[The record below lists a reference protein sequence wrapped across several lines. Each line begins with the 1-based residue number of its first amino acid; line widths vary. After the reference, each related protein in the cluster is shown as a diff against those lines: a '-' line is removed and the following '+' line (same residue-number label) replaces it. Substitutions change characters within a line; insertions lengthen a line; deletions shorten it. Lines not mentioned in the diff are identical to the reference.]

1 MIKANFV
8 AERHDL
14 YAPSAK
20 DFGSVVVPAFS
31 FLMIDG
37 HGNPNTSPDYV
48 AALQALYALSY
59 AAKFASKAQL
69 DRDYAVLPLEGL
81 WWAETPEAFIARDKD
96 AWSWT
101 MMIRQPV
108 ELSDE
113 LWATVREKAAKK
125 ELPALSS
132 VRLVTFGEGLSVQIM
147 HIGSYDAEA
156 PTIARMH
163 EWIAANGFVE
173 RGVHHELYLGDPRRA
188 APERLRTILRQPIS
202 PQ

>member
-1 MIKANFV
+1 MVKANFA
-8 AERHDL
+8 AERRDL
-14 YAPSAK
+14 YSPPTQE
-20 DFGSVVVPAFS
+20 FGSVVVPAFT

-37 HGNPNTSPDYV
+37 HGNPNTSPDY
-48 AALQALYALSY
+48 AEGIQALYALSY

-113 LWATVREKAAKK
+113 LWAAVREKAAKK
-125 ELPALSS
+125 ELPAIAS
-132 VRLVTFGEGLSVQIM
+132 VRLATFDEGLSVQIM

-163 EWIAANGFVE
+163 EWIAGNGYVE
-173 RGVHHELYLGDPRRA
+173 RGVHHEVYIGDPRRS

-202 PQ
+202 AR

>member
-14 YAPSAK
+14 YAPSAA
-20 DFGSVVVPAFS
+20 DFTSVAVPEYT

-37 HGNPNTSPDYV
+37 HGDPNTSTDYA
-48 AALQALYALSY
+48 AALKALYALSY

-81 WWAETPEAFIARDKD
+81 WTAESPEAFVARDKD
-96 AWSWT
+96 EWSWT

-108 ELSDE
+108 ELPAE

-125 ELPALSS
+125 ELPALPS
-132 VRLVTFGEGLSVQIM
+132 VRLETFDEGLSVQIM

-163 EWIAANGFVE
+163 EWIAVNGFVE
-173 RGVHHELYLGDPRRA
+173 RGVHHEVYLGDPRRS

-202 PQ
+202 PR

>member
-1 MIKANFV
+1 MVKANFV
-8 AERHDL
+8 AERRDL
-14 YAPSAK
+14 YSPPTQE
-20 DFGSVVVPAFS
+20 FGSVVVPAFT

-37 HGNPNTSPDYV
+37 HGNPNTSPDY
-48 AALQALYALSY
+48 AAAIQALYALSY

-132 VRLVTFGEGLSVQIM
+132 VRLETFDEGLSVQIM